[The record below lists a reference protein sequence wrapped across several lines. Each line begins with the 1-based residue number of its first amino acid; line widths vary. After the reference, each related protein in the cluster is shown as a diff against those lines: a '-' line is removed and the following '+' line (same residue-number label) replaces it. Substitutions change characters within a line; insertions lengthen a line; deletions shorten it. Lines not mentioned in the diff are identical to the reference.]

1 MAKLMKLLMII
12 SLATLGFQAGATET
26 DQTSPKR
33 MVLQPK
39 AATVTPRAD
48 PSTQLAAP
56 AGVAKSAACCLK
68 KCAEGGTCGQN
79 CTVADSLSACGA
91 VNFKFECPS
100 DKGLSCL
107 GSSCSCE

>member
-1 MAKLMKLLMII
+1 MKLI
-12 SLATLGFQAGATET
+12 SRLLIFFSVAAFGLQLNAAET

-33 MVLQPK
+33 MLLQPK
-39 AATVTPRAD
+39 AMTATPKSA
-48 PSTQLAAP
+48 PATQLAAP

-68 KCAEGGTCGQN
+68 NCSGGGTCGHN

-100 DKGLSCL
+100 NKGLSCL
-107 GSSCSCE
+107 GSTCTCE